1 MYSGLTKVLDK
12 IQKVMVDGSIC
23 LDYRGVPECRSFV
36 LQQTSGKSGLFGGES
51 KHVNT
56 YNIHTYIL
64 LFVMLVD
71 DIAK

>member
-36 LQQTSGKSGLFGGES
+36 LQQTSGKN
-51 KHVNT
+51 VI
-56 YNIHTYIL
+56 YYIHMYIYCISNL
-64 LFVMLVD
+64 LNVMLVD